1 MAKRD
6 YYDVLGVN
14 KGASADQIKSAY
26 RKLAVKF
33 HPDKNKG
40 DKAAE
45 EKFKEASEAYHVLS
59 NSERKQNYDN
69 FGHAAFENGGG
80 GRGGFGNFDFSNHFS
95 DIFEDFFGEGFGGGR
110 RSRRSNNRGSDLRY
124 DLSITLEEAFSGK
137 KQDIKF
143 STTEKCDTCSGSGS
157 KPGHNAGACNMCGGH
172 GQVRSSQGF
181 FTVQQ
186 TCPQCSGSGEMI
198 THPCGSCGG
207 QGKKQ
212 ASKRLSVTI
221 PKGVDD
227 GTRIRLSGKGE
238 AGSRGGSNGDLYLFI
253 NVHSHELFKR
263 SDENLFFEC
272 PISIADA
279 ALGTSIEIPTID
291 GGKAKIKIPA
301 GTQSGKQFRLRA
313 KGMPYMRGGD
323 YGDLYVQVNTEVPVS
338 LNKEQKELL
347 EKFREIENEK
357 SNPSIKK
364 FFQKAKSFWSNLKLS
379 SIKDIFNFNGKRL
392 QLRFVNLIF
401 AQINNSFLNF

>member
-6 YYDVLGVN
+6 YYEVLGIN
-14 KGASADQIKSAY
+14 KSATADQIKSAY
-26 RKLAVKF
+26 RKLAVKY
-33 HPDKNKG
+33 HPDKNPD

-69 FGHAAFENGGG
+69 FGHAAFENGGRG
-80 GRGGFGNFDFSNHFS
+80 QGGFSNFDFSEHFS

-110 RSRRSNNRGSDLRY
+110 RRGRRANYRGSDLRY
-124 DLSITLEEAFSGK
+124 DLSITLEEAYKGK

-143 STTEKCDTCSGSGS
+143 STSEKCNTCSGSGS
-157 KPGHNAGACNMCGGH
+157 KPGHDVGSCSMCGGR

-186 TCPQCSGSGEMI
+186 TCPQCGGAGEEI
-198 THPCGSCGG
+198 THPCSNCGG
-207 QGKKQ
+207 QGKNQ
-212 ASKRLSVTI
+212 ATKRLSVTI

-227 GTRIRLSGKGE
+227 GTRIRLTGKGE
-238 AGSRGGSNGDLYLFI
+238 AGSRGAGSGDLYLFI

-263 SDENLFFEC
+263 SDENLFFEF

-291 GGKAKIKIPA
+291 GSKAKIKIPA
-301 GTQSGKQFRLRA
+301 GTQSGKQFRLRE
-313 KGMPYMRGGD
+313 KGMPHMRGGG
-323 YGDLYVQVNTEVPVS
+323 YGDLYVQVNTEVPVN
-338 LNKEQKELL
+338 LNSKQKELL
-347 EKFREIENEK
+347 EKFREIENDK

-364 FFQKAKSFWSNLKLS
+364 FFQKAKSFWKN
-379 SIKDIFNFNGKRL
+379 
-392 QLRFVNLIF
+392 
-401 AQINNSFLNF
+401 

>member
-14 KGASADQIKSAY
+14 KSSTADQIKSAY
-26 RKLAVKF
+26 RKLAVKY
-33 HPDKNKG
+33 HPDKNEG

-95 DIFEDFFGEGFGGGR
+95 DIFEDFFGEGFGGGGR
-110 RSRRSNNRGSDLRY
+110 RSRRTNNRGSDLRY
-124 DLSITLEEAFSGK
+124 DLSITLEEAYTGK

-143 STTEKCDTCSGSGS
+143 STSEKCDTCKGSGS
-157 KPGHNAGACNMCGGH
+157 KPGHDAGSCSMCGGH

-186 TCPQCSGSGEMI
+186 TCPQCSGSGEEI
-198 THPCGSCGG
+198 TNPCSSCNG

-227 GTRIRLSGKGE
+227 GTRIRLAGKGE
-238 AGSRGGSNGDLYLFI
+238 AGSKGGGNGDLYLFV
-253 NVHSHELFKR
+253 NVYSHDLFKR

-272 PISIADA
+272 PVSIADA
-279 ALGTSIEIPTID
+279 ALGASLEIPTID

-301 GTQSGKQFRLRA
+301 GTQAGKQFRLKG
-313 KGMPYMRGGD
+313 KGMPYMRGSGN
-323 YGDLYVQVNTEVPVS
+323 GDLYVQVNTEVPVS
-338 LNKEQKELL
+338 LNREQKELL
-347 EKFREIENEK
+347 EKFRKIENER

-364 FFQKAKSFWSNLKLS
+364 FFHKAKSFWKN
-379 SIKDIFNFNGKRL
+379 
-392 QLRFVNLIF
+392 
-401 AQINNSFLNF
+401 

>member
-14 KGASADQIKSAY
+14 KEATPDQIKSAY
-26 RKLAVKF
+26 RKLAVKY

-40 DKAAE
+40 DKASE
-45 EKFKEASEAYHVLS
+45 DKFKEASEAYHILS

-69 FGHAAFENGGG
+69 FGHSAFENGGG
-80 GRGGFGNFDFSNHFS
+80 GRGGFGNFDFSSNFS

-110 RSRRSNNRGSDLRY
+110 RSRKSSNRGSDLRY
-124 DLSITLEEAFSGK
+124 DLSITLEEAFTGK

-143 STTEKCDTCSGSGS
+143 SSSEKCDTCKGSGS
-157 KPGHNAGACNMCGGH
+157 KPGHDVGSCSMCGGH

-186 TCPQCSGSGEMI
+186 TCPQCSGSGEQI
-198 THPCGSCGG
+198 TNPCSSCGG

-212 ASKRLSVTI
+212 SSKKLSVTI

-238 AGSRGGSNGDLYLFI
+238 AGSRGGSNGDLYLFV
-253 NVHSHELFKR
+253 NVYSHDLFKR

-291 GGKAKIKIPA
+291 GGKAKIKIPS
-301 GTQSGKQFRLRA
+301 GTQTGKQFRLRG
-313 KGMPYMRGGD
+313 KGMPYMRGSGM
-323 YGDLYVQVNTEVPVS
+323 GDLYIQVNTEVPIS

-364 FFQKAKSFWSNLKLS
+364 FFQKAKSFWKS
-379 SIKDIFNFNGKRL
+379 
-392 QLRFVNLIF
+392 
-401 AQINNSFLNF
+401 

>member
-6 YYDVLGVN
+6 YYDVLGVS
-14 KGASADQIKSAY
+14 KSSTPDQIKSAY
-26 RKLAVKF
+26 RKLAVKY

-40 DKAAE
+40 DKSAE

-59 NSERKQNYDN
+59 NAERKQNYDS
-69 FGHAAFENGGG
+69 FGHAAFENSGG
-80 GRGGFGNFDFSNHFS
+80 GRGGFGNFDFSSHFS

-124 DLSITLEEAFSGK
+124 DLSITLEEAYTSK

-143 STTEKCDTCSGSGS
+143 STSEKCDTCKGSGS
-157 KPGHNAGACNMCGGH
+157 KPGHDAESCSMCGGH
-172 GQVRSSQGF
+172 GQVRSNQGF

-186 TCPQCSGSGEMI
+186 TCPQCSGSGEQI
-198 THPCGSCGG
+198 TNLCSSCGG

-212 ASKRLSVTI
+212 ATKRLSVTI

-227 GTRIRLSGKGE
+227 GTRIRLAGKGE
-238 AGSRGGSNGDLYLFI
+238 AGSRGAGNGDLYLFI
-253 NVHSHELFKR
+253 NVYSHDLFKR

-291 GGKAKIKIPA
+291 GGKAKIKIPS
-301 GTQSGKQFRLRA
+301 GTQSGKQFRLKG
-313 KGMPYMRGGD
+313 KGMPYMRGSGT
-323 YGDLYVQVNTEVPVS
+323 GDLYVQVNTEVPVS

-364 FFQKAKSFWSNLKLS
+364 FFQKAKSFWKN
-379 SIKDIFNFNGKRL
+379 
-392 QLRFVNLIF
+392 
-401 AQINNSFLNF
+401 

>member
-1 MAKRD
+1 MAKKD
-6 YYDVLGVN
+6 YYDVLGVS
-14 KGASADQIKSAY
+14 KSSSADQIKSAY
-26 RKLAVKF
+26 RKLAVKY

-59 NSERKQNYDN
+59 NPERKQNYDN
-69 FGHAAFENGGG
+69 FGHAAFENTGG
-80 GRGGFGNFDFSNHFS
+80 GRGGFSNFDFSNHFS

-110 RSRRSNNRGSDLRY
+110 RGRRTNNRGQDLRY
-124 DLSITLEEAFSGK
+124 DLSITLEEAYKGK

-143 STTEKCDTCSGSGS
+143 SSSEKCETCKGSGS
-157 KPGHNAGACNMCGGH
+157 KPGHDVGSCSMCGGH

-186 TCPQCSGSGEMI
+186 TCPQCSGTGEEITNPCSSCSGL
-198 THPCGSCGG
+198 
-207 QGKKQ
+207 GKKQ
-212 ASKRLSVTI
+212 TSKRLSVTI

-227 GTRIRLSGKGE
+227 GTRIRLAGKGE
-238 AGSRGGSNGDLYLFI
+238 AGSKGASNGDLYLFI
-253 NVHSHELFKR
+253 NVYSHELFKR
-263 SDENLFFEC
+263 SEENLFFEC

-291 GGKAKIKIPA
+291 GGKAKIKIPQ
-301 GTQSGKQFRLRA
+301 GTQSGKQFRLRG
-313 KGMPYMRGGD
+313 KGMPYMRGNGA
-323 YGDLYVQVNTEVPVS
+323 GDLYVQVNTEVPVS

-364 FFQKAKSFWSNLKLS
+364 FFQKAKSFWKN
-379 SIKDIFNFNGKRL
+379 
-392 QLRFVNLIF
+392 
-401 AQINNSFLNF
+401 

>member
-6 YYDVLGVN
+6 YYEVLGVD

-26 RKLAVKF
+26 RKQAIKH

-40 DKAAE
+40 DKSAE
-45 EKFKEASEAYHVLS
+45 DKFKEASEAYHVLS

-95 DIFEDFFGEGFGGGR
+95 DIFEDFFGEGFGGSGR
-110 RSRRSNNRGSDLRY
+110 KSRRSNNRGSDLRY
-124 DLSITLEEAFSGK
+124 DLSITLEEAYTGK

-143 STTEKCDTCSGSGS
+143 STSEKCDTCSGSGS
-157 KPGHNAGACNMCGGH
+157 KPGHDVGSCSMCGGH

-198 THPCGSCGG
+198 TNPCGSCGG

-227 GTRIRLSGKGE
+227 GTKIRLAGKGE
-238 AGSRGGSNGDLYLFI
+238 AGSRGAGNGDLYLFI
-253 NVHSHELFKR
+253 NVYSHELFKR

-291 GGKAKIKIPA
+291 GGKAKIKIPS
-301 GTQSGKQFRLRA
+301 GTQSGKQFRLKG
-313 KGMPYMRGGD
+313 KGMPYMRGSGT
-323 YGDLYVQVNTEVPVS
+323 GDLYVQVNTEVPVS

-364 FFQKAKSFWSNLKLS
+364 FFQKAKSFW
-379 SIKDIFNFNGKRL
+379 
-392 QLRFVNLIF
+392 
-401 AQINNSFLNF
+401 NN

>member
-6 YYDVLGVN
+6 YYEVLGVD

-26 RKLAVKF
+26 RKQAVKY

-45 EKFKEASEAYHVLS
+45 DKFKEASEAYHVLS

-80 GRGGFGNFDFSNHFS
+80 RGGFGNFDFSNHFS
-95 DIFEDFFGEGFGGGR
+95 DIFEDFFGEGFGGGSK

-124 DLSITLEEAFSGK
+124 DLSISLEEAYSGK

-143 STTEKCDTCSGSGS
+143 STSEKCNTCSGSGS
-157 KPGHNAGACNMCGGH
+157 KPGHDAGSCSMCGGH

-198 THPCGSCGG
+198 TNPCGSCGG

-227 GTRIRLSGKGE
+227 GTRIRLAGKGE
-238 AGSRGGSNGDLYLFI
+238 AGSRGASNGDLYLFI
-253 NVHSHELFKR
+253 NVYSHDLFKR
-263 SDENLFFEC
+263 SEENLFFEC

-279 ALGTSIEIPTID
+279 ALGSSMEIPTID
-291 GGKAKIKIPA
+291 GGKAKIKIPS
-301 GTQSGKQFRLRA
+301 GTQSGKQFRLKG
-313 KGMPYMRGGD
+313 KGMPLMRGSGT
-323 YGDLYVQVNTEVPVS
+323 GDLYVQVNTEVPVS
-338 LNKEQKELL
+338 LNKEQRELL

-364 FFQKAKSFWSNLKLS
+364 FFQKAKSFWKN
-379 SIKDIFNFNGKRL
+379 
-392 QLRFVNLIF
+392 
-401 AQINNSFLNF
+401 

>member
-1 MAKRD
+1 MTKRD
-6 YYDVLGVN
+6 YYDVLGIN
-14 KGASADQIKSAY
+14 KSASPDQIKSAY
-26 RKLAVKF
+26 RKLAVKH

-40 DKAAE
+40 DKASE
-45 EKFKEASEAYHVLS
+45 EKFKEASEAYHILS
-59 NSERKQNYDN
+59 NTERKQNYDN

-80 GRGGFGNFDFSNHFS
+80 GRGGFGNFDFSSNFS

-110 RSRRSNNRGSDLRY
+110 KSRKSNNRGSDLRY
-124 DLSITLEEAFSGK
+124 DLSISLNEAFSGK

-143 STTEKCDTCSGSGS
+143 STSEKCDICKGSGS
-157 KPGHNAGACNMCGGH
+157 KPGHSPSTCSMCGGQ

-186 TCPQCSGSGEMI
+186 TCPQCGGSGEQI
-198 THPCGSCGG
+198 THPCTSCGG

-227 GTRIRLSGKGE
+227 GTRIRLAGKGE
-238 AGSRGGSNGDLYLFI
+238 AGSRGAGSGDLYLFI
-253 NVHSHELFKR
+253 NVYSHDLFKR
-263 SDENLFFEC
+263 SDENLYFEC

-279 ALGTSIEIPTID
+279 ALGTTIEIPTID

-301 GTQSGKQFRLRA
+301 GTQSGKQLRLKG
-313 KGMPYMRGGD
+313 KGMPYIRGSG
-323 YGDLYVQVNTEVPVS
+323 YGDLYVQLNTEVPIS

-347 EKFREIENEK
+347 EKFRQIENEK

-364 FFQKAKSFWSNLKLS
+364 FFEKAKNFWKN
-379 SIKDIFNFNGKRL
+379 
-392 QLRFVNLIF
+392 
-401 AQINNSFLNF
+401 

>member
-1 MAKRD
+1 MTKRD
-6 YYDVLGVN
+6 YYDVLGIN
-14 KGASADQIKSAY
+14 KSASPDQIKSAY
-26 RKLAVKF
+26 RKLAVKH

-40 DKAAE
+40 DKASE
-45 EKFKEASEAYHVLS
+45 EKFKEASEAYHILS
-59 NSERKQNYDN
+59 NTERKQNYDN
-69 FGHAAFENGGG
+69 FGRAAFENGGG
-80 GRGGFGNFDFSNHFS
+80 GRGGFGNFDFSSNFS

-110 RSRRSNNRGSDLRY
+110 RSRKSNNRGSDLRY
-124 DLSITLEEAFSGK
+124 DLSISLNEAFSGK

-143 STTEKCDTCSGSGS
+143 STSEKCDICKGSGS
-157 KPGHNAGACNMCGGH
+157 KPGHSPSTCSMCGGQ

-186 TCPQCSGSGEMI
+186 TCPQCGGSGEQI
-198 THPCGSCGG
+198 THPCTSCGG

-227 GTRIRLSGKGE
+227 GTRIRLAGKGE
-238 AGSRGGSNGDLYLFI
+238 AGSKGAGSGDLYLFI
-253 NVHSHELFKR
+253 NVYSHDLFKR
-263 SDENLFFEC
+263 SDENLYFEC

-279 ALGTSIEIPTID
+279 ALGTTIEIPTID

-301 GTQSGKQFRLRA
+301 GTQNGKQLRLKG
-313 KGMPYMRGGD
+313 KGMPYIRGSG
-323 YGDLYVQVNTEVPVS
+323 YGDLYVQLNTEVPIS

-347 EKFREIENEK
+347 EKFRQIENEK

-364 FFQKAKSFWSNLKLS
+364 FFEKAKNFWKN
-379 SIKDIFNFNGKRL
+379 
-392 QLRFVNLIF
+392 
-401 AQINNSFLNF
+401 

>member
-6 YYDVLGVN
+6 YYEVLGVE
-14 KGASADQIKSAY
+14 KDASADQIKSAY
-26 RKLAVKF
+26 RKKAVKY

-45 EKFKEASEAYHVLS
+45 DKFKEASEAYHVLS

-80 GRGGFGNFDFSNHFS
+80 GRGGFGNFDFSSHFS
-95 DIFEDFFGEGFGGGR
+95 DIFEDFFGEGFGGDR

-124 DLSITLEEAFSGK
+124 DLTISLEEAYTGK

-143 STTEKCDTCSGSGS
+143 STSEKCNTCSGSGS
-157 KPGHNAGACNMCGGH
+157 KPGHDVGSCSMCGGH

-186 TCPQCSGSGEMI
+186 TCPQCAGSGEEI
-198 THPCGSCGG
+198 TNPCNSCNG

-238 AGSRGGSNGDLYLFI
+238 AGSRGASNGDLYLFI
-253 NVHSHELFKR
+253 NVDRHDLFKR
-263 SDENLFFEC
+263 SDVNLFFEF

-279 ALGTSIEIPTID
+279 ALGTTIEIPTID
-291 GGKAKIKIPA
+291 GGKAKIKIPD
-301 GTQSGKQFRLRA
+301 GTQNGKQFRLKG
-313 KGMPYMRGGD
+313 KGMPFMRRGD
-323 YGDLYVQVNTEVPVS
+323 YGDLYVQVKTEVPIY
-338 LNKEQKELL
+338 LNKQQKELL

-364 FFQKAKSFWSNLKLS
+364 FFQKAKSFWKN
-379 SIKDIFNFNGKRL
+379 
-392 QLRFVNLIF
+392 
-401 AQINNSFLNF
+401 

>member
-6 YYDVLGVN
+6 YYDVLGVS
-14 KGASADQIKSAY
+14 KSSSADQIKSAY
-26 RKLAVKF
+26 RKLAVKY
-33 HPDKNKG
+33 HPDKNEG

-59 NSERKQNYDN
+59 NTERKQNYDN
-69 FGHAAFENGGG
+69 YGHAAFENGSS
-80 GRGGFGNFDFSNHFS
+80 GRGGFGNFDFSSHFS

-110 RSRRSNNRGSDLRY
+110 RNRRSSNRGSDLRSA
-124 DLSITLEEAFSGK
+124 LSITLEEAYTGK

-143 STTEKCDTCSGSGS
+143 STSEKCDVCKGSGS
-157 KPGHNAGACNMCGGH
+157 KPGHNVGSCSMCGGH

-186 TCPQCSGSGEMI
+186 TCPQCSGSGEEI
-198 THPCGSCGG
+198 TNPCSSCNG

-212 ASKRLSVTI
+212 TSKRLSVTI

-227 GTRIRLSGKGE
+227 GTRIRLAGKGE
-238 AGSRGGSNGDLYLFI
+238 AGSRGGGNGDLYLFI
-253 NVHSHELFKR
+253 NVHSHDFFKR
-263 SDENLFFEC
+263 SEENLFFEC

-301 GTQSGKQFRLRA
+301 GTQSGKQFRLKA
-313 KGMPYMRGGD
+313 KGMPYMRGSGN
-323 YGDLYVQVNTEVPVS
+323 GDLYIQVNTEVPIS
-338 LNKEQKELL
+338 LNREQKELL
-347 EKFREIENEK
+347 EKFRDIENEK

-364 FFQKAKSFWSNLKLS
+364 FFQKAKSFWKN
-379 SIKDIFNFNGKRL
+379 
-392 QLRFVNLIF
+392 
-401 AQINNSFLNF
+401 

>member
-14 KGASADQIKSAY
+14 KSATPDQIKSAY
-26 RKLAVKF
+26 RKSAVKH

-59 NSERKQNYDN
+59 NSERKQSYDN

-80 GRGGFGNFDFSNHFS
+80 GRGGFGNFDFSSSFS
-95 DIFEDFFGEGFGGGR
+95 DIFEDFFGEGFGEGR
-110 RSRRSNNRGSDLRY
+110 RSTRSNKRGSDLRY
-124 DLSITLEEAFSGK
+124 DLSITLEEAYTGK

-143 STTEKCDTCSGSGS
+143 STSEKCDTCKGSGS
-157 KPGHNAGACNMCGGH
+157 KPGHNVSSCSMCGGH

-186 TCPQCSGSGEMI
+186 TCPQCSGSGEEI
-198 THPCGSCGG
+198 TNPCTSCGG
-207 QGKKQ
+207 QGKQQ
-212 ASKRLSVTI
+212 ASKRISVTI

-227 GTRIRLSGKGE
+227 GTRIRLAGKGE
-238 AGSRGGSNGDLYLFI
+238 AGSRGAGNGDLYLFV
-253 NVHSHELFKR
+253 NVYSHDLFKR

-279 ALGTSIEIPTID
+279 ALGTSIEIPTVD

-301 GTQSGKQFRLRA
+301 GTQSGKQFRLKG
-313 KGMPYMRGGD
+313 KGMPYMRGSGT
-323 YGDLYVQVNTEVPVS
+323 GDLYVQVNTEVPVS
-338 LNKEQKELL
+338 LNSEQKELL

-364 FFQKAKSFWSNLKLS
+364 FFQKAKSFWKN
-379 SIKDIFNFNGKRL
+379 
-392 QLRFVNLIF
+392 
-401 AQINNSFLNF
+401 

>member
-6 YYDVLGVN
+6 YYEVLGVD

-26 RKLAVKF
+26 RKQAVKY

-45 EKFKEASEAYHVLS
+45 DKFKEASEAYHVLS

-95 DIFEDFFGEGFGGGR
+95 DIFEDFFGEGFGGGGR
-110 RSRRSNNRGSDLRY
+110 KSRRSNNRGSDLRY
-124 DLSITLEEAFSGK
+124 DLSISLEEAYTGK

-143 STTEKCDTCSGSGS
+143 STSDKCDTCSGSGS
-157 KPGHNAGACNMCGGH
+157 KPGHDAGSCSMCGGH

-186 TCPQCSGSGEMI
+186 TCPQCSGTGEMI
-198 THPCGSCGG
+198 TNPCGSCGG

-212 ASKRLSVTI
+212 TSKRLSVTI

-227 GTRIRLSGKGE
+227 GTRIRLAGKGE
-238 AGSRGGSNGDLYLFI
+238 AGSRGASNGDLYLFI
-253 NVHSHELFKR
+253 NVYSHELFKR
-263 SDENLFFEC
+263 SEENLFFEC

-291 GGKAKIKIPA
+291 GGKAKIKIPQ
-301 GTQSGKQFRLRA
+301 GTQSGKQFRLKS
-313 KGMPYMRGGD
+313 KGMPYMRGSGN
-323 YGDLYVQVNTEVPVS
+323 GDLYVQVNTEVPVS

-364 FFQKAKSFWSNLKLS
+364 FFQKAKSFWKN
-379 SIKDIFNFNGKRL
+379 
-392 QLRFVNLIF
+392 
-401 AQINNSFLNF
+401 